1 MTISILETIVPKLR
15 YDDDA
20 TLFLRRVLHN
30 YLGKELAMEVLQTK
44 NESDVYYLDREN
56 KIIYSY
62 DFVVFPMNIKL
73 LFNGRKA
80 FVGKETG
87 GFYPSS
93 KPLFNSELELGY
105 RGFFHADKDF
115 IPEIKD
121 FLDENIEKS
130 KALKNDSDYMYIDKL
145 YVVTPFEER

>member
-1 MTISILETIVPKLR
+1 MNMLETTVPVLR

-20 TLFLRRVLHN
+20 TLFLKRVLHK
-30 YLGKELAMEVLQTK
+30 YLGRELALEVLQNK
-44 NESDVYYLDREN
+44 NEVRNYYLDREN
-56 KIIYSY
+56 MIVYSY
-62 DFVVFPMNIKL
+62 GFVVSLMNITL

-80 FVGKETG
+80 FVDKKTG

-93 KPLFNSELELGY
+93 KPLFNSEIELGY
-105 RGFFHADKDF
+105 RGFFHADKAF